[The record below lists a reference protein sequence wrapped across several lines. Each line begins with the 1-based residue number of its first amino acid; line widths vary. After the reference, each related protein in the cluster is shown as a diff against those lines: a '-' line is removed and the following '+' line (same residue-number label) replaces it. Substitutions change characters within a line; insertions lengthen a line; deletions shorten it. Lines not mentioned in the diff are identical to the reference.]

1 MTARPL
7 ENLGARLARA
17 SERQLSLGLFAIAF
31 AVRAIYLAEISDTE
45 FARVLV
51 GDATAYE
58 AWAREIQRD
67 WIGHEVFYQAPLYPY
82 LLATLHALFGPSLF
96 VVRLV
101 QTVLGAVSCVLL
113 AGAGRRLFASRGIGY
128 GAGLLLA
135 LYGPALFFTGLIHKT
150 ALDLFF
156 TTAVLYAIARA
167 DVDAAQRRRW
177 LVLAGVSLAC
187 LALTRENALAW
198 LPLLAVWFAW
208 RQGVRALVPFL
219 LGAALVL
226 GPVAARNAA
235 VGGRPFITTSQGGVN
250 FYLGNNADT
259 DGTYVPLRFGH
270 GSFAQERQDAIDLA
284 EQAAGRKLAPGEVSS
299 YWSGRALG
307 WISAHPGDWLKL
319 LARKWMLVW
328 NDHEIADSDEPLVY
342 RDASVILRV
351 TSLLSFG
358 VLCPLALVGVV
369 ATWSARRRVGVL
381 ALMLLASAASTA
393 AFLVFARYRAPM
405 IPLLALFAAAGWAR
419 LAALARERQTRLVL
433 VYGGLVV
440 AAVVVTRVPL
450 GDEPHPRATAHY
462 NLGVTLEGQGEA
474 ERAADSY
481 RAAVADAPTFAE
493 PRVNLGSLLAQGGDL
508 DGAITQETEA
518 LRLRSD
524 DPTAHTILGNALL
537 QSGRLDDAEA
547 HYRAAL
553 RIDPEFPSAKDGL
566 AALQDLRRR

>member
-1 MTARPL
+1 MA
-7 ENLGARLARA
+7 AA
-17 SERQLSLGLFAIAF
+17 SEWRLSLALFVIAF
-31 AVRAIYLAEISDTE
+31 TVRAIYLAEISGTE
-45 FARVLV
+45 VARVLV

-67 WIGHEVFYQAPLYPY
+67 WIGREVFYQAPLYPY
-82 LLATLHALFGPSLF
+82 FLAALHALFGPSLF

-101 QTVLGAVSCVLL
+101 QTVLGAASCVLL
-113 AGAGRRLFASRGIGY
+113 AGAGRRMFASRGVGY
-128 GAGLLLA
+128 GAGVLLA
-135 LYGPALFFTGLIHKT
+135 LYGPALFFTGLVHKT

-156 TTAVLYAIARA
+156 TTAALYAVARVE
-167 DVDAAQRRRW
+167 VDAPPRRLW
-177 LVLAGVSLAC
+177 LILAGVSLGC

-208 RQGVRALVPFL
+208 RRGVRALAPFL

-259 DGTYVPLRFGH
+259 DGTYAPLRFGH
-270 GSFAQERQDAIDLA
+270 GSFAQERQDAIELA
-284 EQAAGRKLAPGEVSS
+284 ERATGRKLAPGEVSS
-299 YWSGRALG
+299 YWSGRALD

-319 LARKWMLVW
+319 LARKWLLVW
-328 NDHEIADSDEPLVY
+328 NDHEIADSDEPIVY

-358 VLCPLALVGVV
+358 VLCPLALVGIV

-381 ALMLLASAASTA
+381 ALMLLVSAASTA

-405 IPLLALFAAAGWAR
+405 IPLLALFAAAGIAHLVAASRAR
-419 LAALARERQTRLVL
+419 QRRLVAI
-433 VYGGLVV
+433 YAGLVV

-450 GDEPHPRATAHY
+450 GEEPHPRATVRY
-462 NLGVTLEGQGEA
+462 NLGVTLEGEGET
-474 ERAADSY
+474 ERAAESY
-481 RAAVADAPTFAE
+481 RTAIVDAPTFAE
-493 PRVNLGSLLAQGGDL
+493 ARVNLGSLLARGGDL
-508 DGAITQETEA
+508 AGAITQETEA
-518 LRLRSD
+518 LRLRPD

-537 QSGRLDDAEA
+537 QSGRFDDAEA

-553 RIDPEFPSAKDGL
+553 RLDPELPSAQDGL
-566 AALQDLRRR
+566 AAAQDLRRR

>member
-1 MTARPL
+1 MTAGPL
-7 ENLGARLARA
+7 ERAWARLARA
-17 SERQLSLGLFAIAF
+17 SDRRLSLLLFALAF
-31 AVRAIYLAEISDTE
+31 VVRASYLAQISATE

-51 GDATAYE
+51 GDASAYE
-58 AWAREIQRD
+58 AWAREIRRD

-82 LLATLHALFGPSLF
+82 FLAALDAVFGPSLF

-101 QTVLGAVSCVLL
+101 QAALGGASCVLL
-113 AGAGRRLFASRGIGY
+113 AGAGRRLFRSRGVGY

-156 TTAVLYAIARA
+156 TTAVLYAVAR
-167 DVDAAQRRRW
+167 VDETPRRRW
-177 LVLAGVSLAC
+177 LALAGVSLGC

-198 LPLLAVWFAW
+198 LPLLAAWFAW
-208 RQGVRALVPFL
+208 RQGPRALVPFL

-259 DGTYVPLRFGH
+259 DGTYAPLRFGH

-299 YWSGRALG
+299 YWSGRALD
-307 WISAHPGDWLKL
+307 WISAHPGDWLRL

-328 NDHEIADSDEPLVY
+328 NDHEIADSDEPIVY
-342 RDASVILRV
+342 RDASVILRA

-358 VLCPLALVGVV
+358 VLCPLALVGLV

-381 ALMLLASAASTA
+381 ALLLLASAASTA

-405 IPLLALFAAAGWAR
+405 IPLLALFAAAGVAR
-419 LAALARERQTRLVL
+419 LADVARARQTRLL
-433 VYGGLVV
+433 SLYGGLVV
-440 AAVVVTRVPL
+440 AAVVVTRLPF
-450 GDEPHPRATAHY
+450 GEEPHPRATARY
-462 NLGVTLEGQGEA
+462 NLGVTLEGAGDA
-474 ERAADSY
+474 ERAAESY

-493 PRVNLGSLLAQGGDL
+493 ARVNLGSLLARGGDL
-508 DGAITQETEA
+508 EGAIAQEAEA
-518 LRLRSD
+518 LRLRPD

-566 AALQDLRRR
+566 AALQDLRQR